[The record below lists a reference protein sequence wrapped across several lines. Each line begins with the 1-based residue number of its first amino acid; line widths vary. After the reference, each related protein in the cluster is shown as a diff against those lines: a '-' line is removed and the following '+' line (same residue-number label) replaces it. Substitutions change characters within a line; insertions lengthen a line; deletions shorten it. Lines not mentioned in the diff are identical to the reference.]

1 MALIDALVTI
11 GVLLLA
17 MALFRVPFDGPYLI
31 LSLVVFSLTFPG
43 RSPGA
48 STVGALAGEVVIA
61 WVTTVALL
69 LFIGWAT
76 GTMEIF
82 DPRVLRAWLIA
93 TPVARCAA
101 HLGVPKL
108 LLRLLAAEGAQ
119 RVAVIAGACGLGRTL
134 TEQIRRQPLLGVG
147 IAGFFDDRGP
157 ERTMEAARGIG
168 PILGTIDELPS
179 YAKSHRVDLIYITLP
194 MASQPR
200 IVRLLDELHDTTAS
214 IYFVPDIFLFD
225 LIQARMDTIS
235 GIPVLAACET
245 PFYGINGLIKRASDI
260 VLASAILA
268 LILPLMLVIAIGVKL
283 TSPGPVLFRQ
293 RRYGLDGKEIV
304 IYKFRTMTVLED
316 GNIIKQATRN
326 DGRVTRLGALLRQTS
341 LDELPQFF
349 NVLQGRMSV
358 GGPRPHP

>member
-1 MALIDALVTI
+1 MLADPQTQRQFFEPRAAPAAQVMALIDPLVTI

-31 LSLVVFSLTFPG
+31 LALVVFSLTFPG

-48 STVGALAGEVVIA
+48 STVGALAGEVVIG

-82 DPRVLRAWLIA
+82 DPRVLSAWLIA
-93 TPVARCAA
+93 TPVARFAT

-134 TEQIRRQPLLGVG
+134 TEQIRRQPLLGVR

-200 IVRLLDELHDTTAS
+200 IVRLLDQLHDTTAS

-225 LIQARMDTIS
+225 LIQARIDTIG
-235 GIPVLAACET
+235 GIPVAAVCET
-245 PFYGINGLIKRASDI
+245 PFHGLDGVVKRASDI
-260 VLASAILA
+260 VLAL
-268 LILPLMLVIAIGVKL
+268 LILLLISPLLLAIAIGVKL
-283 TSPGPVLFRQ
+283 SSPGPVLFRQ
-293 RRYGLDGKEIV
+293 RRYGLDGREIQV
-304 IYKFRTMTVLED
+304 YKFRSMRVTED
-316 GNIIKQATRN
+316 GEVIRQATR
-326 DGRVTRLGALLRQTS
+326 DDERVTRFGAFLRRYS
-341 LDELPQFF
+341 L
-349 NVLQGRMSV
+349 
-358 GGPRPHP
+358 